1 MFFIEVDIVGIQN
14 FGEGSKG
21 DDLNKIGQFGV
32 GFNVVYYLIDVFLFV
47 FSGEEIGDIL
57 CVLDLY
63 YKYVFGV
70 IVVEFGMMF
79 REILELK

>member
-21 DDLNKIGQFGV
+21 DDLKKIGQFGV